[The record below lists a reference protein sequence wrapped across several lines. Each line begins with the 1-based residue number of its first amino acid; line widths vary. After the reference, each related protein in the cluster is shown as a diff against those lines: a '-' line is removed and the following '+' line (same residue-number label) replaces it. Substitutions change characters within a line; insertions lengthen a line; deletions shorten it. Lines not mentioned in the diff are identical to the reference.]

1 MYTVLVVLIVIL
13 AVLMCLIVLIQESKG
28 GGLASSFSASNQI
41 MGVRKTTDVIEKMTW
56 GLAAAMVVLSV
67 VSVFVIPKMTAEEPT
82 MMKAATEQRAVNSN
96 NLPGFGASQPQQAAP
111 AQGASAPAASQPA
124 QGE

>member
-1 MYTVLVVLIVIL
+1 MKRIL
-13 AVLMCLIVLIQESKG
+13 A
-28 GGLASSFSASNQI
+28 AF
-41 MGVRKTTDVIEKMTW
+41 
-56 GLAAAMVVLSV
+56 LAAAMVVLSV
-67 VSVFVIPKMTAEEPT
+67 VSVFFIPKMTAEEST
-82 MMKAATEQRAVNSN
+82 MMKTATEQRAVNSN